1 MGRIF
6 ITGGSG
12 FVGGALVSAW
22 TEQGVVKAMARSD
35 ASAIAVSELGAEPV
49 RCSLETVEADHLD
62 GCDTVIHAAAR
73 VEEWGTRQEFW
84 AANVAGTER
93 VLEAARLAGV
103 GTFLH
108 VSTDSVLFTG
118 DHLRN
123 VDETVPL
130 PRRSRFPYAES
141 KAEAERLVLAA
152 NGTSMRTMAIRP
164 VLIWGPGDRT
174 VLPVLA
180 ELVRDNKFV
189 WIDNGRTHVSTTH
202 IDNLVHGVALA
213 ISEGAGGE
221 AYYLSD
227 DETLTQREFVTRYL
241 ATVDAEPTDRS
252 LPGPVARLAANI
264 VEPVW
269 QRLRPASPP
278 PFTRLAA
285 YLLSS
290 ESTVSIDKAKREL
303 GYRPLVTIDEGLARL
318 PG

>member
-1 MGRIF
+1 MF

-12 FVGGALVSAW
+12 FVGGALISAW
-22 TEQGVVKAMARSD
+22 AKRGVVKAMARSD
-35 ASAIAVSELGAEPV
+35 TSATTVTELGAEAV
-49 RCSLETVEADHLD
+49 RCSLESVTADHLQ

-73 VEEWGTRQEFW
+73 VEEWGTREEFW
-84 AANVAGTER
+84 QANVAGTER
-93 VLEAARLAGV
+93 LLAAAHQAGV
-103 GTFLH
+103 ATFLH

-123 VDETVPL
+123 VDETAPYP
-130 PRRSRFPYAES
+130 PRSSFPYAAS

-152 NGTSMRTMAIRP
+152 NEATMRTVAVRP

-189 WIDNGRTHVSTTH
+189 WIDHGRTRVSTTH

-213 ISEGAGGE
+213 ISQGKGGQ

-227 DETLTQREFVTRYL
+227 DETLTQREFVSRYL
-241 ATVDAEPTDRS
+241 ATVGAEPTDRS
-252 LPGPVARLAANI
+252 LPGPVARVAANI

-269 QRLRPASPP
+269 QRFRPASPP

-285 YLLSS
+285 YLLSR

-303 GYRPLVTIDEGLARL
+303 GYTPVVTINEGLARL